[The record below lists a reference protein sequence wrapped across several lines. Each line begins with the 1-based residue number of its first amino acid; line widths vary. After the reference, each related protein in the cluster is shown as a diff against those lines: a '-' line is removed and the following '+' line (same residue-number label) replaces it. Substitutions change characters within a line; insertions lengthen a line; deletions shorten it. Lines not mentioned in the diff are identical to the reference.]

1 MTESRSRARIQK
13 LNAQMNIKVFI
24 QARMSSSR
32 FPGKVLAPVNG
43 KPMILRVIECVK
55 REFNENSIIV
65 TTSNEISDDPLV
77 LYVQSCGVKVFRGSL
92 ENVFGRF
99 QACLQENPCDWYF
112 RISAD
117 SPILNSKI
125 LKIMTS
131 YIDESLDL
139 ITNVQKRTFPHGHSV
154 ELMNAKAFSTIDS
167 NRLSDED
174 REHVTKFY
182 YANANEFRILNLE
195 NTDPNYAKLNFVV
208 DTFDDLRRVEDME
221 TKINYDFLPQV
232 KVTE

>member
-43 KPMILRVIECVK
+43 KPMILRVIECVR

-65 TTSNEISDDPLV
+65 TTSNEISDDPLA
-77 LYVQSCGVKVFRGSL
+77 LYVRSIGIKVFRGSL

-99 QACLQENPCDWYF
+99 QACLQENSCDWFF

-117 SPILNSKI
+117 SPLLNSKI
-125 LKIMTS
+125 LKIMTL
-131 YIDESLDL
+131 YVNENLDL

-154 ELMNAKAFSTIDS
+154 ELLNAKSFSKIDS
-167 NRLSDED
+167 NRLTNSD

-182 YANANEFRILNLE
+182 YAHADEYKILNLE
-195 NTDPNYAKLNFVV
+195 NIDAGYSKLNFVV
-208 DTFDDLRRVEDME
+208 DTFGDLQRVEKME
-221 TKINYDFLPQV
+221 SKVNYDFLPQV